1 MTNEQKPKA
10 QLFREKWKNA
20 ELITGAHV
28 FSTDASIAEAL
39 AYQGF
44 EAVWIDGE
52 HCAFDKEEI
61 LHHIMAVK
69 SGGAASFVRIPW
81 NDAIM
86 VKPVLEMGPDG
97 IIFPSVS
104 TKEQAEQAVRACM
117 YPPKGI
123 RGFGPRRAQ
132 KYGMISKKEYL
143 GQVEESFLRMIQ
155 IEHVEAVDHLE
166 EILEVEGID
175 LVIVGPNDLSASIG
189 HLEDTSHPEVLAL
202 YDRIENICK
211 KRRKPFG
218 VSIGPGNERV
228 MKEWIERGVS
238 FLSCGDEF
246 SYLCMG
252 SHNTLQYIKKAEE
265 EVERTW
271 LSQMKNTQ

>member
-1 MTNEQKPKA
+1 MNEHKPKA
-10 QLFREKWKNA
+10 QQFRERWKNG
-20 ELITGAHV
+20 ELIIGAHV

-44 EAVWIDGE
+44 ETVWIDGE
-52 HCAFDKEEI
+52 HCAFDKEGI

-81 NDAIM
+81 NDQILA
-86 VKPVLEMGPDG
+86 KPILEMGPDG

-104 TKEQAEQAVRACM
+104 SKEQAEAAVKACM
-117 YPPKGI
+117 YPPKGV

-132 KYGMISKKEYL
+132 KHGAISKCDYL
-143 GQVEESFLRMIQ
+143 QQVEESFLIMIQ
-155 IEHVEAVDHLE
+155 IEHVDAVNHLE

-175 LVIVGPNDLSASIG
+175 LVIVGPNDLSASVG
-189 HLEDTSHPEVLAL
+189 HLENTSHPEVISL
-202 YDRIENICK
+202 YDKIEAVCK
-211 KRRKPFG
+211 KKHKPFG
-218 VSIGPGNERV
+218 VSIGPGDELVIKR
-228 MKEWIERGVS
+228 WIQRGIS

-252 SHNTLQYIKKAEE
+252 SHNTLQCIKKAEE

-271 LSQMKNTQ
+271 LSQMTSMQ